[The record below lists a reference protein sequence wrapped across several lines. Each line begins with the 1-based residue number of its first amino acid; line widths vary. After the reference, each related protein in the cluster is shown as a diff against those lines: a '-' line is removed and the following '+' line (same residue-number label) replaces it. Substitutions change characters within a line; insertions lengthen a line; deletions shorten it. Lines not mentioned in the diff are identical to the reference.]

1 MNNMIS
7 VFGAWVG
14 KGVGRDGDA
23 VEPQGGAGGPRE
35 GWTVTM
41 GEDKKAH

>member
-1 MNNMIS
+1 MIS

-14 KGVGRDGDA
+14 KGMGRNGDA
-23 VEPQGGAGGPRE
+23 EKPRVGAGGPRE

-41 GEDKKAH
+41 AEDKKVH